1 MIPALTDK
9 LSTVEELC
17 RRHHVATLEVFGSA
31 LTGQFLASSSD
42 IDFLVRFEALP
53 VRDYAENF
61 FSLKDDLEALFDRT
75 VDLVES
81 EPLRNPYFIEQIRS
95 ARSPVYVA

>member
-1 MIPALTDK
+1 M
-9 LSTVEELC
+9 
-17 RRHHVATLEVFGSA
+17 EVFGSA
-31 LTGQFLASSSD
+31 LTGLFLPASSD

-61 FSLKDDLEALFDRT
+61 FSLKDGLEALFGRT

-95 ARSPVYVA
+95 SRSPLYGA